1 MYSIHTRDD
10 LEKLKKLQE
19 TKSLIFKERLKEKL
33 GKQDFHYDLE
43 EVFEPVTT
51 KQVEANEKQI
61 QALHDSTRA
70 IASAANA
77 ASQTTVQ
84 AIKNQTQAIRE
95 SSNALNKNLQK
106 SIKEGIQEYDEITNR
121 NNQLLTSLVTSN
133 QVDSS
138 IVKTVSNLLSDKNK
152 SQFSLEP
159 IIQDYPNIFTI
170 NPHNPQQVLIKGSTI
185 TFENGNSYNLNDPD
199 LQYFITNTQ
208 FDKPINNWGSIYN
221 FLNDMKYDL
230 NYGDK
235 KSIRYQFIK
244 ELYSRYQ
251 LQGFTQGYTQG
262 YAGSSAQ
269 DFAQGPAQDYT
280 QGFAQAHDLQGFTQG
295 SAQGYAGSSAQDYTQ
310 GHTQGFTGSGLRKLS
325 RSYANGE
332 YSRSSTHSPAQQYI
346 FLPSDPDELVD
357 QLKLLYFEKVG
368 GNDSFLINEQII
380 AIIDKLLEYECIS
393 PSQHQNMQSYARSN
407 LIS

>member
-19 TKSLIFKERLKEKL
+19 TKSLVHKERLKEKL

-51 KQVEANEKQI
+51 KQVESNEKQL
-61 QALHDSTRA
+61 QAIENQTRA
-70 IASAANA
+70 IEHNNN
-77 ASQTTVQ
+77 T
-84 AIKNQTQAIRE
+84 
-95 SSNALNKNLQK
+95 LQN
-106 SIKEGIQEYDEITNR
+106 SIKEGIKQYNEITNHNAELR
-121 NNQLLTSLVTSN
+121 NQLLTSLVNSN

-138 IVKTVSNLLSDKNK
+138 IVKTVSNLLNDKNK

-159 IIQDYPNIFTI
+159 IEGYPHSSTNLCTI
-170 NPHNPQQVLIKGSTI
+170 NPHNPQQVLIKGSTM

-208 FDKPINNWGSIYN
+208 FDKQINNWDSIYN

-251 LQGFTQGYTQG
+251 LQG
-262 YAGSSAQ
+262 
-269 DFAQGPAQDYT
+269 YT
-280 QGFAQAHDLQGFTQG
+280 QGFAQGHTQGF
-295 SAQGYAGSSAQDYTQ
+295 AGSSAQDYTQ
-310 GHTQGFTGSGLRKLS
+310 GFAGSSAQAHDLQGFAGSSTQGQSREATQGFTGSGL
-325 RSYANGE
+325 NGE
-332 YSRSSTHSPAQQYI
+332 YSRSSTQQYI

-393 PSQHQNMQSYARSN
+393 PSQHQNIRSSTIS
-407 LIS
+407 LIT

>member
-1 MYSIHTRDD
+1 MES
-10 LEKLKKLQE
+10 
-19 TKSLIFKERLKEKL
+19 
-33 GKQDFHYDLE
+33 
-43 EVFEPVTT
+43 
-51 KQVEANEKQI
+51 NEKQL
-61 QALHDSTRA
+61 QAIENQTRA
-70 IASAANA
+70 IEHNNN
-77 ASQTTVQ
+77 T
-84 AIKNQTQAIRE
+84 
-95 SSNALNKNLQK
+95 LQN
-106 SIKEGIQEYDEITNR
+106 SIKEGIKQYNEITNHNAELR
-121 NNQLLTSLVTSN
+121 NQLLTSLVNSN

-138 IVKTVSNLLSDKNK
+138 IVKTVSNLLNDKNK

-159 IIQDYPNIFTI
+159 IEGYPHSSTNLFTI
-170 NPHNPQQVLIKGSTI
+170 NPHNPQQVLIKGSTM

-208 FDKPINNWGSIYN
+208 FDKQINNWDSIYN

-251 LQGFTQGYTQG
+251 LQGYTQG
-262 YAGSSAQ
+262 FAGSSAQ
-269 DFAQGPAQDYT
+269 DYI
-280 QGFAQAHDLQGFTQG
+280 QAHDLQGF
-295 SAQGYAGSSAQDYTQ
+295 AGSSAQGQ
-310 GHTQGFTGSGLRKLS
+310 SQGFTGSGL
-325 RSYANGE
+325 NGE
-332 YSRSSTHSPAQQYI
+332 YSRSSTQQYI

-393 PSQHQNMQSYARSN
+393 PSQHQNIQSN

>member
-19 TKSLIFKERLKEKL
+19 TKSLVRKERLKEKL

-51 KQVEANEKQI
+51 KQVESNEKQL
-61 QALHDSTRA
+61 QAIDKQTQGVTQAIENQTRA
-70 IASAANA
+70 IEHNNN
-77 ASQTTVQ
+77 T
-84 AIKNQTQAIRE
+84 
-95 SSNALNKNLQK
+95 LQN
-106 SIKEGIQEYDEITNR
+106 SIKEGIKQYNEITNH
-121 NNQLLTSLVTSN
+121 NNQLLTSLVNSN

-138 IVKTVSNLLSDKNK
+138 IVKTVSNLLNDKNK

-159 IIQDYPNIFTI
+159 IEGYPRSSTNLFTI

-208 FDKPINNWGSIYN
+208 FDKQINNWDSIYN

-251 LQGFTQGYTQG
+251 LQGYTQG
-262 YAGSSAQ
+262 
-269 DFAQGPAQDYT
+269 FAQDYT
-280 QGFAQAHDLQGFTQG
+280 QGFAGSSAQGYTQAHDLQGF
-295 SAQGYAGSSAQDYTQ
+295 AGSSTQ
-310 GHTQGFTGSGLRKLS
+310 GQSREATQGFTGSGLRKLS

-332 YSRSSTHSPAQQYI
+332 SSTQQYI

-393 PSQHQNMQSYARSN
+393 PSQHQNIRSSTIS
-407 LIS
+407 LIT

>member
-19 TKSLIFKERLKEKL
+19 TKSLVHKERLKEKL

-51 KQVEANEKQI
+51 KQVESNEKQL
-61 QALHDSTRA
+61 QAIDKQTQGVTQAIENQTRA
-70 IASAANA
+70 IEHNNN
-77 ASQTTVQ
+77 T
-84 AIKNQTQAIRE
+84 
-95 SSNALNKNLQK
+95 LQN
-106 SIKEGIQEYDEITNR
+106 SIKEGIKQYNEITNH
-121 NNQLLTSLVTSN
+121 NNQLLTSLVNSN

-138 IVKTVSNLLSDKNK
+138 IVKTVSNLLNDKNK

-159 IIQDYPNIFTI
+159 ITQSFAQDNPNLFTI
-170 NPHNPQQVLIKGSTI
+170 NPHNPQQVLIKGSTM
-185 TFENGNSYNLNDPD
+185 TFESGNSYDLSDPD
-199 LQYFITNTQ
+199 LQYFVTNTQ
-208 FDKPINNWGSIYN
+208 FDKQINNLDIIYT

-251 LQGFTQGYTQG
+251 LQG
-262 YAGSSAQ
+262 
-269 DFAQGPAQDYT
+269 YT
-280 QGFAQAHDLQGFTQG
+280 QGFAQGQSQ
-295 SAQGYAGSSAQDYTQ
+295 SY
-310 GHTQGFTGSGLRKLS
+310 TQGFTGSGL
-325 RSYANGE
+325 NGE
-332 YSRSSTHSPAQQYI
+332 YSRSSTQQYI

-368 GNDSFLINEQII
+368 GNDNPQLNEQII

-393 PSQHQNMQSYARSN
+393 PSQHQNIQSYARSN

>member
-19 TKSLIFKERLKEKL
+19 TKSSVRKERLKEKL
-33 GKQDFHYDLE
+33 GKKVFHYDLE

-51 KQVEANEKQI
+51 KQVESNEKQL
-61 QALHDSTRA
+61 QAIEKQTQGVTQAIENQTRA
-70 IASAANA
+70 IEHNIN
-77 ASQTTVQ
+77 T
-84 AIKNQTQAIRE
+84 
-95 SSNALNKNLQK
+95 LQN
-106 SIKEGIQEYDEITNR
+106 SFKEGIKQYNEITNH
-121 NNQLLTSLVTSN
+121 NNQLLTSLVNSN
-133 QVDSS
+133 KVDSS
-138 IVKTVSNLLSDKNK
+138 FVKTVSNLLNDKNK

-159 IIQDYPNIFTI
+159 ITQSFAQDNPNLFTF
-170 NPHNPQQVLIKGSTI
+170 NSHNPQQVLIKGSTMI
-185 TFENGNSYNLNDPD
+185 FENGNSYDLSTPD

-208 FDKPINNWGSIYN
+208 FDKQINNWDSIYN

-251 LQGFTQGYTQG
+251 LQG
-262 YAGSSAQ
+262 
-269 DFAQGPAQDYT
+269 YT
-280 QGFAQAHDLQGFTQG
+280 QGFAQGYTQAHDLQGF
-295 SAQGYAGSSAQDYTQ
+295 AQGQS
-310 GHTQGFTGSGLRKLS
+310 QGFTGSGLR
-325 RSYANGE
+325 SYANGE
-332 YSRSSTHSPAQQYI
+332 SSTQQYI

-393 PSQHQNMQSYARSN
+393 PSQHQNIIS
-407 LIS
+407 LIT

>member
-1 MYSIHTRDD
+1 MES
-10 LEKLKKLQE
+10 
-19 TKSLIFKERLKEKL
+19 
-33 GKQDFHYDLE
+33 
-43 EVFEPVTT
+43 
-51 KQVEANEKQI
+51 NEKQL
-61 QALHDSTRA
+61 QAIDKQTQGVTQAIENQTRA
-70 IASAANA
+70 IEHNNN
-77 ASQTTVQ
+77 T
-84 AIKNQTQAIRE
+84 
-95 SSNALNKNLQK
+95 LQN
-106 SIKEGIQEYDEITNR
+106 SFKEGIKQYNEITNH
-121 NNQLLTSLVTSN
+121 NNQLLTSLVNSN
-133 QVDSS
+133 KVDSS
-138 IVKTVSNLLSDKNK
+138 IVKTVSNLLNDKNK

-159 IIQDYPNIFTI
+159 ITQDNPNLFTI
-170 NPHNPQQVLIKGSTI
+170 NPHNPQQVLIKGSTMI
-185 TFENGNSYNLNDPD
+185 FENGNSYDLSTPD

-208 FDKPINNWGSIYN
+208 FDKQINNWDSIYN

-251 LQGFTQGYTQG
+251 LQG
-262 YAGSSAQ
+262 
-269 DFAQGPAQDYT
+269 YT
-280 QGFAQAHDLQGFTQG
+280 QGFAQGYTQAHDLQGF
-295 SAQGYAGSSAQDYTQ
+295 AQGQS
-310 GHTQGFTGSGLRKLS
+310 QGFTGSGL
-325 RSYANGE
+325 NGE
-332 YSRSSTHSPAQQYI
+332 TSRSSTRSSTQQYI

>member
-19 TKSLIFKERLKEKL
+19 TKSSLKAERLKEKL

-51 KQVEANEKQI
+51 KQVESNEKQL
-61 QALHDSTRA
+61 QAIENQTRA
-70 IASAANA
+70 IEHNNN
-77 ASQTTVQ
+77 T
-84 AIKNQTQAIRE
+84 
-95 SSNALNKNLQK
+95 LQN
-106 SIKEGIQEYDEITNR
+106 SIKEGIKQYNEITNH
-121 NNQLLTSLVTSN
+121 NNQLLTSLVNSN

-138 IVKTVSNLLSDKNK
+138 IVKTVSNSLNDKNK

-159 IIQDYPNIFTI
+159 IEGYPHSSANLFTI
-170 NPHNPQQVLIKGSTI
+170 NPHNPQQVLIKGSTM

-208 FDKPINNWGSIYN
+208 FDKQINNWDSIYN

-251 LQGFTQGYTQG
+251 LQG
-262 YAGSSAQ
+262 
-269 DFAQGPAQDYT
+269 YT
-280 QGFAQAHDLQGFTQG
+280 QGF
-295 SAQGYAGSSAQDYTQ
+295 AGSSAQDYTQ
-310 GHTQGFTGSGLRKLS
+310 AHDLQGFAGSSAQGQSQGFTGSGL
-325 RSYANGE
+325 NGE
-332 YSRSSTHSPAQQYI
+332 YSRSSTQQYI

-380 AIIDKLLEYECIS
+380 AIIDKLLEFECIS
-393 PSQHQNMQSYARSN
+393 PSQHQNIQSN